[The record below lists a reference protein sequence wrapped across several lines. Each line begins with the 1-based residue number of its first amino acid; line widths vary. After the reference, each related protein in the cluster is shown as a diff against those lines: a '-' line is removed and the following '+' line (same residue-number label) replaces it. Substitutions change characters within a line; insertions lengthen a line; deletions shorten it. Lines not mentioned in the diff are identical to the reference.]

1 MIKKSRQVL
10 LQKAWQLIR
19 QYWKSEE
26 KWQAWGLL
34 IAIIALNLGI
44 VYIHVAINSWQA
56 GFYEFLQQRD
66 QNGFFSAIT
75 EFSILAGTFIL
86 VAGYQIYLRMM
97 LQIRWRRWLTDKYLG
112 HWLKY
117 RNYYRMTLDPASQT
131 DNPDQRISEDLNL
144 LVTRTLQIGIG
155 LMEAIVTLVSFIF
168 ILWNLSGEL
177 TVPFGDQSFNIPGYL
192 VWAALIYSI
201 LGTWLTAKLGGSLA
215 KLNFFQQKYEAD
227 FRFSL
232 MRLRENSESIALYQG
247 EQQEKGYLAGR
258 FQEVVGNYWRIMKL
272 NKQLM
277 WLTSGY
283 NQVSII
289 FGILVASPRYFS
301 GQIHLGQMFQITNAY
316 GRVHESLSFII
327 NSFTEIA
334 EWMAVV
340 ERLTQFIDHM
350 ENSRQFL
357 QKQDIRYVTLPEQ
370 EFQVGNLSVF
380 RPDGEVL
387 LKEVSFSLQS
397 GQSLLITGPSGAGK
411 STLIRSL
418 AGIWPYCHG
427 TLTET
432 PAQRALFLPQ
442 KSYMPIDTLRQA
454 LIYPGLTASVDDE
467 QLKQHLNQF
476 GLSHLSKRLDEV
488 DQWGQVLSLGEQQR
502 IALIRVLLQKPKW
515 IFMDEATSA
524 LDEAMEN
531 KFYHTIK
538 EFLPQSIIVSV
549 GHRSTLQQFHN
560 QFFCLEEQGN
570 WQIST
575 KKGLSQER

>member
-1 MIKKSRQVL
+1 MKTSRQVL
-10 LQKAWQLIR
+10 LKKAWQLIR

-26 KWQAWGLL
+26 KWRAWGLL

-66 QNGFFSAIT
+66 QSGFISAIT
-75 EFSILAGTFIL
+75 EFSGLAATFIL

-97 LQIRWRRWLTDKYLG
+97 LQIRWRRWLTDKYLS
-112 HWLKY
+112 HWLKH

-155 LMEAIVTLVSFIF
+155 LMEAVVTLVSFIF

-177 TVPFGDQSFNIPGYL
+177 TVPFGDQSFVIPGYL
-192 VWAALIYSI
+192 VWAALIYSSI
-201 LGTWLTAKLGGSLA
+201 GTWLTAKLGGSLA

-247 EQQEKGYLAGR
+247 EGQEKGYLAGR

-316 GRVHESLSFII
+316 SRVHESLSFII

-350 ENSRQFL
+350 EKSRQVL
-357 QKQDIRYVTLPEQ
+357 KKQDIRYVTLPEQ

-432 PAQRALFLPQ
+432 PAKRAMFLPQ
-442 KSYMPIDTLRQA
+442 KSYMPVDTLRQA
-454 LIYPGLTASVDDE
+454 LIYPGHSASVEDE
-467 QLKQHLNQF
+467 QLKQYLNQF
-476 GLSHLSKRLDEV
+476 GLRHLTQRLDEIE
-488 DQWGQVLSLGEQQR
+488 QWGQVLSLGEQQR

-524 LDEAMEN
+524 LDEVMEQR
-531 KFYHTIK
+531 FYSTIK
-538 EFLPQSIIVSV
+538 EALPQSIIVSV

-560 QFFCLEEQGN
+560 HFFSLEELGN

-575 KKGLSQER
+575 KKACL